1 MKRPGARDIGRYLAL
16 SAAVIGV
23 YYLLARLGL
32 LMVLPP
38 YQVAPIYPAAG
49 WGLAVLLVWGLRYT
63 PAVALGSFVVQA
75 TTMSEQG
82 GVLALATGIGLG
94 AATQAVVGTLLMRRW
109 CGRPLVLASPR
120 EVAGYLAAAALAG
133 CISPSCATLLLIGF
147 DVITTSQ
154 ATLVWTVWWT
164 GDLMGVLIA
173 TPITLALIGHPRS
186 AWATRRLSVGLP
198 MLLTTLLVGLGV
210 AATMEWDR
218 QRNRADF
225 TREAASAAQDLAG
238 RLREP
243 LLALE
248 GVHGLVKV
256 KPRPTRDEF
265 ARATRGFLTQESP
278 LIALGLTLRVARADV
293 ERFNAAAAP
302 DNFPGGYQ
310 ARDRLR
316 AGDLRPSPDED
327 MLAIRLIEPLSRNAG
342 ALGVNVRTIPG
353 ARAAIERAATLG
365 RPVASAGFQ
374 LSQDRETAVGVV
386 VYQPLYR
393 GNAAPSEQALDGV
406 VFATLRPDLLLS
418 RLAQSWPE
426 HLGACLV
433 DLEPDTPFPRLGGR
447 LGCEAVQRGEAATLP
462 LVKMPLDFGG
472 RHWEVRIYDLP
483 GMEQAPGRSWAFALV
498 GLLATAMVGALLLL
512 MSGRTQH
519 VEALVRER
527 TAELEREMAN
537 RAQGERALSQSEQR
551 FRSIFETAPIGIAFT
566 DLDGGFQEVNAHFCK
581 LVGYPAEALIG
592 KRSIDITHADDRR
605 EDIRLARRLMRG
617 EIPFYRRLKR
627 YVRPDGSLA
636 HARVLVS
643 LLRGADGRPHRLV
656 GVVEDITDQLRIEEL
671 DRAREAAEAANQ
683 AKNEFLSRMSH
694 ELRTPMNAILGF
706 TQLMQMDA
714 TEPLPPGQRSRAQ
727 QIAQAGW
734 HLLEMINDTLDLSRI
749 EAGSLRL
756 EPMALELPPL
766 LARALAL
773 VQGQA
778 TERGLAISQ
787 RIDAE
792 AVHLVGDPTRVT
804 QILTNLLS
812 NAVKYNRPGGSVS
825 IEASRARPPE
835 AAQLPPGGTA
845 RSAKG
850 ASVSPETAWVEVA
863 VRDTGLGLTPEQR
876 AGLFQP
882 FNRLGRER
890 SGLAGT
896 GIGLVISQRLAE
908 MMGGSLRAE
917 AQDGPGACFVLRL
930 PAITGAA
937 AASAD
942 AAAPEEPTAPQAGP
956 YRRLLYVEDNPL
968 NAEVMRGILDQRP
981 GIELEVAPTVE
992 AGLRAL
998 LENPPALLLLD
1009 WQLPDGDGL
1018 TLLSRLREL
1027 GIQPPPVVV
1036 VSANAQPEQIAA
1048 AQVAGAQHYLT
1059 KPLDVRELLALVDEL
1074 LAPSAAAERAE

>member
-1 MKRPGARDIGRYLAL
+1 MKAVGARDIGRYLAL
-16 SAAVIGV
+16 SAAVVGV

-49 WGLAVLLVWGLRYT
+49 WGLAVLLVWGLRYM
-63 PAVALGSFVVQA
+63 PAVALGSFIVQA
-75 TTMSEQG
+75 TMMSEQG
-82 GVLALATGIGLG
+82 GVLALAVGIGLG
-94 AATQAVVGTLLMRRW
+94 ASAQAVAGTLLMRRW
-109 CGRPLVLASPR
+109 CGRSIVLASPR
-120 EVAGYLAAAALAG
+120 EVVGYLAAAALAG
-133 CISPSCATLLLIGF
+133 CISPTCATLLLKIFG
-147 DVITTSQ
+147 VISTAQ
-154 ATLVWTVWWT
+154 APLVWTVWWT

-173 TPITLALIGHPRS
+173 TPITLALIGQPRS
-186 AWATRRLSVGLP
+186 AWATRRFSVGLP

-210 AATMEWDR
+210 TATMEWDR

-225 TREAASAAQDLAG
+225 TRDATRAAQDLAG

-265 ARATRGFLTQESP
+265 ARATRGFLTQESA

-293 ERFNAAAAP
+293 DRFNAGALM
-302 DNFPGGYQ
+302 DFPSGYQ

-316 AGDLRPSPDED
+316 AGDLRPPPEED
-327 MLAIRLIEPLSRNAG
+327 MLAIRLIEPLSRNAT

-353 ARAAIERAATLG
+353 ARAAIEQAATLG

-374 LSQDRETAVGVV
+374 LSQDRETTVGIV

-393 GNAAPSEQALDGV
+393 GNAQPSEQALDGV

-418 RLAQSWPE
+418 RLAQDWPE

-433 DLEPDTPFPRLGGR
+433 DLEPGTAFPRLGGR
-447 LGCEAVQRGEAATLP
+447 MGCEAVQRGDDATLP
-462 LVKMPLDFGG
+462 LVKMPLEFGG
-472 RHWEVRIYDLP
+472 RHWEVRVYDLP
-483 GMEQAPGRSWAFALV
+483 GLVQAPGRSWAFALV

-519 VEALVRER
+519 VEALVSER
-527 TAELEREMAN
+527 TAELEREVAN

-566 DLDGGFQEVNAHFCK
+566 DLNGGFQEVNAHFCE
-581 LVGYPAEALIG
+581 LTGYSAEALMRQ
-592 KRSIDITHADDRR
+592 RSIDVTHADDRR

-617 EIPFYRRLKR
+617 EIPYYRRLKR
-627 YVRPDGSLA
+627 YVRPDGSIA

-714 TEPLPPGQRSRAQ
+714 SEPLPPGQRGRAQ

-756 EPMALELPPL
+756 EPVPLELPPL

-778 TERGLAISQ
+778 AERGLAISQ
-787 RIDAE
+787 RVDPA
-792 AVHLVGDPTRVT
+792 AVRLVGDPTRVT

-812 NAVKYNRPGGSVS
+812 NAVKYNRPNGSVS
-825 IEASRARPPE
+825 IEAA
-835 AAQLPPGGTA
+835 
-845 RSAKG
+845 
-850 ASVSPETAWVEVA
+850 SPEPGWVEVA

-876 AGLFQP
+876 AALFQP

-890 SGLAGT
+890 SGLPGT

-917 AQDGPGACFVLRL
+917 AVDGQGACFVLRL
-930 PAITGAA
+930 PAGGST
-937 AASAD
+937 D
-942 AAAPEEPTAPQAGP
+942 FMPLEAAAPAEPTAPRAGP
-956 YRRLLYVEDNPL
+956 QRRLLYVEDNPL
-968 NAEVMRGILDQRP
+968 NAEVMRGILEQRP
-981 GIELEVAPTVE
+981 NIELEVAPTVE
-992 AGLRAL
+992 AGVRAL
-998 LENPPALLLLD
+998 RERPPALLLLD

-1018 TLLSRLREL
+1018 TLLSRMRES
-1027 GIQPPPVVV
+1027 GGPMPPVIV

-1048 AQVAGAQHYLT
+1048 AQVAGARHYLT

-1074 LAPSAAAERAE
+1074 LAPGAGQERAE

>member
-1 MKRPGARDIGRYLAL
+1 MKSPGARDIGRYLAL
-16 SAAVIGV
+16 SAAVVGV

-63 PAVALGSFVVQA
+63 PAVALGSFIVQA
-75 TTMSEQG
+75 TMMSGQG
-82 GVLALATGIGLG
+82 GVLLLAAGISVG
-94 AATQAVVGTLLMRRW
+94 AAVQAVAGTLLMRRW
-109 CGRPLVLASPR
+109 CGQAIVLASPR
-120 EVAGYLAAAALAG
+120 EIAGYLAAAALAG
-133 CISPSCATLLLIGF
+133 CISPSSATLLFKVFG
-147 DVITTSQ
+147 VISSAQ

-173 TPITLALIGHPRS
+173 TPITLALIGRPRS
-186 AWATRRLSVGLP
+186 AWATRRFSVGLP

-225 TREAASAAQDLAG
+225 TRDATSAAQDVAS

-256 KPRPTRDEF
+256 KPRPTREEF
-265 ARATRGFLTQESP
+265 VRATQGFLTQESP
-278 LIALGLTLRVARADV
+278 LIALGLTLRVARADIG
-293 ERFNAAAAP
+293 RFNAAAAA
-302 DNFPGGYQ
+302 DFPNGYR
-310 ARDRLR
+310 AHDRLR
-316 AGDLRPSPDED
+316 AGDLAPPVDED

-353 ARAAIERAATLG
+353 ARAAIEQAAALG

-374 LSQDRETAVGVV
+374 LSQDKEAAVGVV

-393 GNAAPSEQALDGV
+393 SDAGAPSAQALDGV

-418 RLAQSWPE
+418 RLAQTWPE

-433 DLEPDTPFPRLGGR
+433 DLAPGTPYPRLGGR
-447 LGCEAVQRGEAATLP
+447 MGCEAVQRGDDASLP
-462 LVKMPLDFGG
+462 LVKMPLEFGG
-472 RHWEVRIYDLP
+472 RQWEVRIYDLP
-483 GMEQAPGRSWAFALV
+483 GLVQAPGRSWAFALV
-498 GLLATAMVGALLLL
+498 GLLATAMVGALLLM

-527 TAELEREMAN
+527 TAALEREMAN

-551 FRSIFETAPIGIAFT
+551 FHSIFETAPIGIAFT
-566 DLDGGFQEVNAHFCK
+566 DLNGGFQEVNAHFCN
-581 LVGYPAEALIG
+581 LVGYTAAALLG
-592 KRSIDITHADDRR
+592 KRSIDVTHADDRR

-617 EIPFYRRLKR
+617 EIPYYRRLKR
-627 YVRPDGSLA
+627 YVRPDGSTA
-636 HARVLVS
+636 NARVLVS
-643 LLRGADGRPHRLV
+643 LLRGADGRPYRLV

-683 AKNEFLSRMSH
+683 AKSEFLSRMSH

-714 TEPLPPGQRSRAQ
+714 SEPLPPGQRSRAQ

-756 EPMALELPPL
+756 EPAQLELPPL

-778 TERGLAISQ
+778 TERGLSISQ
-787 RIDAE
+787 RVDPA
-792 AVHLVGDPTRVT
+792 AVRLVGDPTRVT

-812 NAVKYNRPGGSVS
+812 NAVKYNRPNGSVS
-825 IEASRARPPE
+825 VEA
-835 AAQLPPGGTA
+835 T
-845 RSAKG
+845 
-850 ASVSPETAWVEVA
+850 SPEPGWVEIA
-863 VRDTGLGLTPEQR
+863 VRDTGLGLTAEQH
-876 AGLFQP
+876 AALFQP

-890 SGLAGT
+890 SGLPGT

-908 MMGGSLRAE
+908 MMDGSLRAE
-917 AQDGPGACFVLRL
+917 MQSGSGACFVLRL
-930 PAITGAA
+930 PAGGGAGALPQEA
-937 AASAD
+937 AHA
-942 AAAPEEPTAPQAGP
+942 EPTAPRAGP
-956 YRRLLYVEDNPL
+956 QRRLLYIEDNLL
-968 NAEVMRGILDQRP
+968 NAEVMRGILEQRP
-981 GIELEVAPTVE
+981 NIELEIAPTIE

-998 LENPPALLLLD
+998 REHPPALLLLD

-1018 TLLSRLREL
+1018 TLLGRLRDL
-1027 GIQPPPVVV
+1027 SAAMPPVIV

-1048 AQVAGAQHYLT
+1048 AQMAGARHYLT

-1074 LAPSAAAERAE
+1074 LAPGAGAERAE

>member
-1 MKRPGARDIGRYLAL
+1 VKLQARDVGRYLAL
-16 SAAVIGV
+16 SAGITLV
-23 YYLLARLGL
+23 YYLLGRLGL

-49 WGLAVLLVWGLRYT
+49 WGLAVLLVLGLRYL

-75 TTMSEQG
+75 TALSNMGSA
-82 GVLALATGIGLG
+82 VLPLAAGIGAG
-94 AATQAVVGTLLMRRW
+94 AAAQAAAGTLLMRHW

-120 EVAGYLAAAALAG
+120 EIGGYLAAAALAG
-133 CISPSCATLLLIGF
+133 LISPSCATLLLKGAG
-147 DVITTSQ
+147 VI
-154 ATLVWTVWWT
+154 ATAQMGLVWTVWWT

-173 TPITLALIGHPRS
+173 TPITLALIGQPRS
-186 AWATRRLSVGLP
+186 AWGGRRFSVGLP

-210 AATMEWDR
+210 AATVEWDR
-218 QRNRADF
+218 QRNHADF
-225 TREAASAAQDLAG
+225 TRDATSAAQSLAG

-248 GVHGLVKV
+248 GLHGLVKV
-256 KPRPTRDEF
+256 KPRPTREEF
-265 ARATRGFLTQESP
+265 QRATSGFLTQDSP
-278 LIALGLTLRVARADV
+278 LIALGHSLRVARTDV
-293 ERFNAAAAP
+293 ERFNAAAAA
-302 DNFPGGYQ
+302 DFPGGYQ

-316 AGDLRPSPDED
+316 AGDLIPPADED
-327 MLAIRLIEPLSRNAG
+327 MMVIRLIEPLSRNVG
-342 ALGVNVRTIPG
+342 ALGVNVRVIPG
-353 ARAAIERAATLG
+353 ARAAIDKAAGLG

-374 LSQDRETAVGVV
+374 LSQDKEAAVGVV

-393 GNAAPSEQALDGV
+393 DRRAGPSEQNLDGV

-418 RLAQSWPE
+418 RLASDWPE

-433 DLEPDTPFPRLGGR
+433 DLEPGAPYPRLGGR
-447 LGCEAVQRGEAATLP
+447 LGCEAVQRGDGAAYP
-462 LVKMPLDFGG
+462 LVKMPLEFGG
-472 RHWEVRIYDLP
+472 RQWEVRIYDLP
-483 GMEQAPGRSWAFALV
+483 GLLPAPGRSWAFALV
-498 GLLATAMVGALLLL
+498 GLMATAMVGALLLL

-519 VEALVRER
+519 VEALVSER
-527 TAELEREMAN
+527 TAALEREIAS
-537 RAQGERALSQSEQR
+537 RAQGERALTQSEQR
-551 FRSIFETAPIGIAFT
+551 FHSIFETAPIGIAFT
-566 DLDGGFQEVNAHFCK
+566 DLNGGFQEVNAHFCS
-581 LVGYPAEALIG
+581 LVGYPAEELLG
-592 KRSIDITHADDRR
+592 KRSIDVTHPDDRR

-627 YVRPDGSLA
+627 YVRPNGGIT

-643 LLRGADGRPHRLV
+643 LLRGTDGRPHRLV

-671 DRAREAAEAANQ
+671 DRAREAAVAANQ

-714 TEPLPPGQRSRAQ
+714 GEPLPPGQRTRAQ

-756 EPMALELPPL
+756 EPVALELPPL

-778 TERGLAISQ
+778 TERGLAFSQ
-787 RIDAE
+787 RIDPA
-792 AVHLVGDPTRVT
+792 AVHLFGDPTRVT

-812 NAVKYNRPGGSVS
+812 NAVKYNRVGGSVS
-825 IEASRARPPE
+825 IEAS
-835 AAQLPPGGTA
+835 
-845 RSAKG
+845 
-850 ASVSPETAWVEVA
+850 SPEPGWVEVA
-863 VRDTGLGLTPEQR
+863 VRDTGLGLTAEQR

-890 SGLAGT
+890 SGLPGT

-908 MMGGSLRAE
+908 MMRGSLRAE
-917 AQDGPGACFVLRL
+917 AVDGPGACFVLRL
-930 PAITGAA
+930 PAAGA
-937 AASAD
+937 SD
-942 AAAPEEPTAPQAGP
+942 ATFDPPRPAEPTTPLAGP
-956 YRRLLYVEDNPL
+956 RRRLLYVEDNPL
-968 NAEVMRGILDQRP
+968 NAEVMRGILEQRP
-981 GIELEVAPTVE
+981 NLELEVEPTVE
-992 AGLRAL
+992 AGVRAL
-998 LENPPALLLLD
+998 RERPPALLLLD

-1027 GIQPPPVVV
+1027 GITPPPVVV

-1048 AQVAGAQHYLT
+1048 AEVAGAQHYLT

-1074 LAPSAAAERAE
+1074 LAAEAGGDAAE

>member
-1 MKRPGARDIGRYLAL
+1 MKMPAGVSARELGRYLAL
-16 SAAVIGV
+16 SAGITAV
-23 YYLLARLGL
+23 YYLLGRLGL

-49 WGLAVLLVWGLRYT
+49 WGLAVLLVLGLRYL

-75 TTMSEQG
+75 TMLGELSSQP
-82 GVLALATGIGLG
+82 VLLALGIGCG
-94 AATQAVVGTLLMRRW
+94 AAAQAAAGTLLMRRW

-120 EVAGYLAAAALAG
+120 EVAGYLTAATLAG
-133 CISPSCATLLLIGF
+133 VVSPSCATLLLKAA
-147 DVITTSQ
+147 DVIASAQ
-154 ATLVWTVWWT
+154 MGLVWTIWWT

-173 TPITLALIGHPRS
+173 TPITLALIGQPRS
-186 AWATRRLSVGLP
+186 AWATRRFSVGLP

-210 AATMEWDR
+210 AVTMEWDR

-225 TREAASAAQDLAG
+225 ARDASSAAQTLAS

-248 GVHGLVKV
+248 GVHGLIKV

-265 ARATRGFLTQESP
+265 ALATQGFLSERSP
-278 LIALGLTLRVARADV
+278 LIALGLTLRVPRAEV
-293 ERFNAAAAP
+293 ERFNAAAAA
-302 DNFPGGYQ
+302 DAFPGGFR
-310 ARDRLR
+310 ARDRTR
-316 AGDLRPSPDED
+316 AGDFSPPPEED
-327 MLAIRLIEPLSRNAG
+327 MMVIRLIEPLSRNTG
-342 ALGVNVRTIPG
+342 ALGINVRTIPS
-353 ARAAIERAATLG
+353 ARAAIAQAAASG

-374 LSQDRETAVGVV
+374 LSQDKEGAVGVV

-393 GNAAPSEQALDGV
+393 DRATRGEERLAGV
-406 VFATLRPDLLLS
+406 VFATLRPDVLLS
-418 RLAQSWPE
+418 RLSADWPE

-433 DLEPDTPFPRLGGR
+433 DLEPGAAFHRLGGR
-447 LGCEAVQRGEAATLP
+447 RGCEAVQRGDDAALP

-483 GMEQAPGRSWAFALV
+483 GLAQAPGRSWAFALV
-498 GLLATAMVGALLLL
+498 GLVATAMVGALLLL

-527 TAELEREMAN
+527 TAALEREIAS
-537 RAQGERALSQSEQR
+537 RAEGEQALRQSEQR

-566 DLDGGFQEVNAHFCK
+566 DLEGGFQEVNAHFCS
-581 LVGYPAEALIG
+581 LVGYPAEALAG
-592 KRSIDITHADDRR
+592 KRSLDVTHADDRR
-605 EDIRLARRLMRG
+605 EDARLARRMMRG
-617 EIPFYRRLKR
+617 EIPFYRRVKR
-627 YVRPDGSLA
+627 YVRPDGGTV

-643 LLRGADGRPHRLV
+643 LLRGDDGRPHRLV

-683 AKNEFLSRMSH
+683 AKSEFLSRMSH

-714 TEPLPPGQRSRAQ
+714 AEPLPPAQRSRAQ

-756 EPMALELPPL
+756 EPVALELPPL

-773 VQGQA
+773 VQQSA
-778 TERGLAISQ
+778 AERGLAVNQ
-787 RIDAE
+787 RLDPGA
-792 AVHLVGDPTRVT
+792 LRLMGDPTRVT

-812 NAVKYNRPGGSVS
+812 NAVKYNVVGGSIS
-825 IEASRARPPE
+825 IEAESPA
-835 AAQLPPGGTA
+835 PG
-845 RSAKG
+845 
-850 ASVSPETAWVEVA
+850 WVEIA
-863 VRDTGLGLTPEQR
+863 VRDTGLGLSEEQR
-876 AGLFQP
+876 AALFQP
-882 FNRLGRER
+882 FNRLGREQG
-890 SGLAGT
+890 SLPGT

-917 AQDGPGACFVLRL
+917 AVGGPGARFVLRL
-930 PAITGAA
+930 PAAGAGTPA
-937 AASAD
+937 TAD
-942 AAAPEEPTAPQAGP
+942 TRADEPAPPQASP
-956 YRRLLYVEDNPL
+956 HRRLLYVEDNAL
-968 NAEVMRGILDQRP
+968 NVEVMRGVLEQRP
-981 GIELEVAPTVE
+981 GLELEVATTVA
-992 AGLRAL
+992 AGLQAL
-998 LENPPALLLLD
+998 RERPPALLLLD

-1018 TLLSRLREL
+1018 SLLARLHEL
-1027 GIQPPPVVV
+1027 GGTPPPVVI
-1036 VSANAQPEQIAA
+1036 VSANAQPEQIAQA
-1048 AQVAGAQHYLT
+1048 RAAGAQHYLT

-1074 LAPSAAAERAE
+1074 LASPPRAERAE

>member
-1 MKRPGARDIGRYLAL
+1 MTSRPTLTASGVGRYLAM
-16 SAAVIGV
+16 SAGITVV
-23 YYLLARLGL
+23 YYLLGRLGL

-49 WGLAVLLVWGLRYT
+49 WGLAVLLVWGLRYL
-63 PAVALGSFVVQA
+63 PAVAVGSFVVQA
-75 TTMSEQG
+75 TTMGSFSDQ
-82 GVLALATGIGLG
+82 VLPLAAGIGCG
-94 AATQAVVGTLLMRRW
+94 AAAQAAVGTLLMRRW

-120 EVAGYLAAAALAG
+120 EIACYLGAVGLAG
-133 CISPSCATLLLIGF
+133 LISPTCATLLLKALGVIGAP
-147 DVITTSQ
+147 Q
-154 ATLVWTVWWT
+154 MGLVWTVWAT

-173 TPITLALIGHPRS
+173 TPITLALIGLPRS

-198 MLLTTLLVGLGV
+198 MLMTTLLVGLGV
-210 AATMEWDR
+210 AVTMEWDR

-225 TREAASAAQDLAG
+225 TRDATSAAQSLAG

-248 GVHGLVKV
+248 GTHGLVKV

-265 ARATRGFLTQESP
+265 ERATRGFLTQDSP
-278 LIALGLTLRVARADV
+278 LLALGLTLRVARADV
-293 ERFNAAAAP
+293 ERFNAAAAA
-302 DNFPGGYQ
+302 DGFPGGYQ
-310 ARDRLR
+310 ARDRVR
-316 AGDLRPSPDED
+316 AGDIRPPADED

-342 ALGVNVRTIPG
+342 ALGVNVRAIPS
-353 ARAAIERAATLG
+353 ARAAIDKAAATG

-374 LSQDRETAVGVV
+374 LSQDREGAVGVV
-386 VYQPLYR
+386 IYQPIYR
-393 GNAAPSEQALDGV
+393 DTARPSAATLDGV
-406 VFATLRPDLLLS
+406 VFATLRPDLLMA
-418 RLAQSWPE
+418 RLAPEWPE
-426 HLGACLV
+426 HLGVCLV
-433 DLEPDTPFPRLGGR
+433 DVEPAAPYPRLAGR
-447 LGCEAVQRGEAATLP
+447 LGCEAVERGADAALP
-462 LVKMPLDFGG
+462 LVKLPLEFGG
-472 RHWEVRIYDLP
+472 RQWEVRVYDLP
-483 GMEQAPGRSWAFALV
+483 GMLAPAGRSWAFALV

-519 VEALVRER
+519 VEALVKER
-527 TAELEREMAN
+527 TAALEREIAN
-537 RAQGERALSQSEQR
+537 RTEGERALSQSEQR

-566 DLDGGFQEVNAHFCK
+566 DLNGGFQEVNAHFCK
-581 LVGYPAEALIG
+581 LVGYPAEALMG
-592 KRSIDITHADDRR
+592 KRSIDVTLPEDRR
-605 EDIRLARRLMRG
+605 EDIHLGRRLMRG
-617 EIPFYRRLKR
+617 EIPFYRRIKR
-627 YVRPDGSLA
+627 YVRPDGSVIN
-636 HARVLVS
+636 ARVLVS

-714 TEPLPPGQRSRAQ
+714 SEPLPAGQRTRAQ

-749 EAGSLRL
+749 ESGSLRL
-756 EPMALELPPL
+756 DLGPLALPPL

-778 TERGLAISQ
+778 SERGLAISQ
-787 RIDAE
+787 RIDAD
-792 AVHLVGDPTRVT
+792 AAHLTGDATRVT

-812 NAVKYNRPGGSVS
+812 NAVKYNHPGGSVS
-825 IEASRARPPE
+825 IVAREAE
-835 AAQLPPGGTA
+835 PG
-845 RSAKG
+845 
-850 ASVSPETAWVEVA
+850 WVEVA
-863 VRDTGLGLTPEQR
+863 VRDTGLGLTAEQR
-876 AGLFQP
+876 ADLFQP

-890 SGLAGT
+890 SGLPGT

-917 AQDGPGACFVLRL
+917 AVDDGPGACFVLRL
-930 PAITGAA
+930 PAAA
-937 AASAD
+937 KAASHPGD
-942 AAAPEEPTAPQAGP
+942 AAPEPAARLPDGP
-956 YRRLLYVEDNPL
+956 RRRLLYIEDNPL
-968 NAEVMRGILDQRP
+968 NAEVMRGILEQRP
-981 GIELEVAPTVE
+981 GIELELAPTVE

-998 LENPPALLLLD
+998 RERPPALLLLD

-1018 TLLSRLREL
+1018 QVLRRLAEGGR
-1027 GIQPPPVVV
+1027 PPPVVV

-1048 AQVAGAQHYLT
+1048 ARAAGARHYLT

-1074 LAPSAAAERAE
+1074 LAARGESEGAE